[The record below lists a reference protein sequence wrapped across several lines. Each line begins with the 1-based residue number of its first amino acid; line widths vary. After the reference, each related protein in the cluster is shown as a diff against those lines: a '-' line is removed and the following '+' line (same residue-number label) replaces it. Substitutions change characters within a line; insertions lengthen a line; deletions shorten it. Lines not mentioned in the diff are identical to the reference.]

1 MKVELDKGKCLYK
14 ESCAKCGSSDAKQ
27 VFEKPNG
34 TIDAWCF
41 ACNSWFPPQDVEYD
55 GKKHDSYLR
64 QQENKSNFMF
74 DINNVDNL
82 PVRGMR
88 GVREEICKGFGVKVL
103 LSEQDGKTITHEV
116 YPDRFEG
123 KVVGYEVKGVDKK
136 ITSVGDRKGSLE
148 LWGQHIAQR
157 NGGKRLFITE
167 GRMDAMS
174 LYQVLF
180 DHKLSTFKGKPSV
193 VSVTR
198 GATSAL
204 KDIMNNRDFINGYDE
219 VVLVFDNDEA
229 GKKATKE
236 VLKVFPQFKVA
247 TLPLKDCNDMLQ
259 EGREYELYQNVMF
272 KADYQRQGELV
283 DIDDD
288 LIQKALVKPEMG
300 IPFPWQSVNRATF
313 GIRPNTIH
321 IVGAAPKI
329 GKSHHEYQL
338 IQHLLHLG
346 HKVGVF
352 DLENAPV
359 KTALRIAS
367 KEARQ
372 DFTRPDKEF
381 NKEVLR
387 NTLLNLQGKVRF
399 YDRGASRDWQDIRI
413 CIEEMHLMDGINLFF
428 LDPITALISR
438 YTSSEANDK
447 LNEIMT
453 DMADLVNSYPIT
465 VFCYSHVNPKPK
477 TSKPHEAGG
486 RVLSSEFTGSRAME
500 KWAHYGHGIS
510 RDRTDECPIERQNIS
525 EFYMLF
531 DRDFGMQYHCDVK
544 YDEHTTEYL
553 EVTSGFFG

>member
-1 MKVELDKGKCLYK
+1 MSMELNSGKCLYK
-14 ESCAKCGSSDAKQ
+14 ESCSKCGSNDGKQ

-41 ACNSWFPPQDVEYD
+41 ACSTWFPPADVTYDAEKQKQYKEY
-55 GKKHDSYLR
+55 KPSP
-64 QQENKSNFMF
+64 MF
-74 DINNVDNL
+74 DINNVDSL
-82 PVRGMR
+82 PVRSMR

-103 LSEQDGKTITHEV
+103 LSEQDGQTITHEV
-116 YPDRFEG
+116 YPDRVEG

-157 NGGKRLFITE
+157 NGGKKLFITE

-180 DHKLSTFKGKPSV
+180 DNKPKGFRGKPSV

-198 GATSAL
+198 GATSAV
-204 KDIMNNRDFINGYDE
+204 KDIMNNRDFINNYDE
-219 VVLVFDNDEA
+219 IVLVFDSDEA
-229 GKKATKE
+229 GKKATKD

-247 TLPLKDCNDMLQ
+247 TLPLKDSNDMLQ
-259 EGREYELYQNVMF
+259 EGRDYELYQNVMF
-272 KADYQRQGELV
+272 KSDYLRQGELV

-300 IPFPWQSVNRATF
+300 IPFPWNTVNKATF

-321 IVGAAPKI
+321 VVGAAPKI

-338 IQHLLHLG
+338 IQHLLKQNQ
-346 HKVGVF
+346 KVGVF

-372 DFTRPDKEF
+372 DFTRPDKVF
-381 NKEVLR
+381 DKEVLR

-399 YDRGASRDWQDIRI
+399 YDRGASRDWEDIRI
-413 CIEEMHLMDGINLFF
+413 CIEEMHMMDGINIFF

-531 DRDFGMQYHCDVK
+531 DRDFGMQYHCDVQ

-553 EVTSGFFG
+553 EVTSGFYS